1 MMTLYDLLGA
11 LPEDN
16 ADDVRAAFRNAVKA
30 VHPDTNPDDP
40 NAALRLRM
48 ILRAN
53 AILGDPEQRAAYDRL
68 LAVSAAQARPKPKRA
83 SAARAIR
90 KFAFDALAVA
100 TVSTLSI
107 GGYLLFEQLSNIPI
121 PPPQVAEAGAPPPAA
136 AAAPAPQFAATV
148 QDKPDAVTGARHG
161 PPDKPDAALAARDKP
176 PDTSD
181 GAATVPDVPSEKP
194 NDTAAARAEAPEKP
208 DGAAAASETIVPD
221 AVAPAPATGNAPA
234 VAETPSTPAVAD
246 TGSAPAAADTASV
259 LANANAGPAP
269 EPAGQNAGSSDPKA
283 VDAKAVDAKAIDAKA
298 RYQDA

>member
-68 LAVSAAQARPKPKRA
+68 LAVTAAQARPKPKRA
-83 SAARAIR
+83 TASRAIR

-121 PPPQVAEAGAPPPAA
+121 PPPQAGRSCGTAA
-136 AAAPAPQFAATV
+136 GCRRAPAPQFAATV
-148 QDKPDAVTGARHG
+148 QDKPPDKPDAVTGARDG

-181 GAATVPDVPSEKP
+181 GAATAPDVPSEKP
-194 NDTAAARAEAPEKP
+194 N
-208 DGAAAASETIVPD
+208 GAAAAAGRGPRKARRHRRRSETIMPD
-221 AVAPAPATGNAPA
+221 AVAPTAATGNAPA
-234 VAETPSTPAVAD
+234 AADTAGAPAVAD
-246 TGSAPAAADTASV
+246 TGSAPAAADS
-259 LANANAGPAP
+259 
-269 EPAGQNAGSSDPKA
+269 GQRSGKCQCRPCSR
-283 VDAKAVDAKAIDAKA
+283 A
-298 RYQDA
+298 RRARCRIA